1 MVSKLSLVDEYK
13 LAKMKT
19 HEESQRKQ
27 HGQNCRRD
35 TIWYMWKCGNSLV
48 WPEDL
53 WWKEEMVVG
62 IVIRDNTGDNARSRS

>member
-35 TIWYMWKCGNSLV
+35 TIWYMWKCENSLV